1 MPLEVFHRS
10 SEFKSPRWTRS
21 PCGGRT
27 PEERVYVPWDSR
39 ERPSPKARWTYRR
52 LVPHIRGPDLLVPHH
67 AWDGLRLALQLLQG
81 LGRGQEAMRALPSL
95 LLPTKTPRQGL
106 QSSPGEKGGG
116 SGGRDMSS
124 RSAPPRYLLACDKP
138 RPVLP
143 ACPIREEILKTGSE
157 IYVKSHNFK
166 TLVLRGET
174 LLAVPCGW
182 WDLTQPGTEPHL
194 QQ

>member
-1 MPLEVFHRS
+1 
-10 SEFKSPRWTRS
+10 
-21 PCGGRT
+21 
-27 PEERVYVPWDSR
+27 
-39 ERPSPKARWTYRR
+39 
-52 LVPHIRGPDLLVPHH
+52 
-67 AWDGLRLALQLLQG
+67 
-81 LGRGQEAMRALPSL
+81 MRALPSL